1 MADVPADWVEIATGL
16 SLSSSVVLNTDGQ
29 GVIEFDPD
37 SGNQRWEVT
46 GVVVS
51 TDQPATATTI
61 PVATNALNCP
71 FAANLNQS
79 NTRGATWSANQDQW
93 SGGTIDVSPAD
104 SFCVVFTPPPGL
116 SGTAIAPLV
125 GVTAYATVTGTKYT
139 RRS

>member
-1 MADVPADWVEIATGL
+1 MADSSWTETSSQL
-16 SLSSSVVLNTDGQ
+16 SLSSSVVLSALGQ

-37 SGNQRWEVT
+37 NANQRWEIT

-51 TDQPATATTI
+51 TNQAATATTI
-61 PVATNALNCP
+61 PVATNALNAP
-71 FAANLNQS
+71 FASMVNQS

-104 SFCVVFTPPPGL
+104 SFCVVFTPPAGL
-116 SGTAIAPLV
+116 SGTALAPLT
-125 GVTAYATVTGTKYT
+125 GVIAYASITGTKYT

>member
-1 MADVPADWVEIATGL
+1 MADSSWTETSSQLA
-16 SLSSSVVLNTDGQ
+16 LSSSVVLSALGQ

-37 SGNQRWEVT
+37 NANQRWEIT

-51 TDQPATATTI
+51 TNQAATATTI
-61 PVATNALNCP
+61 PVATNALNAP
-71 FAANLNQS
+71 FASMVNQS

-104 SFCVVFTPPPGL
+104 SFCVVFTPPAGL
-116 SGTAIAPLV
+116 SGTALAPLA
-125 GVTAYATVTGTKYT
+125 GVIAYASITGTKYT